1 MYILFLNCGKFIY
14 YVYFMVFLFKGI
26 ILPFLRTYAQKKASN
41 FYIYLTPS
49 HLPEQF
55 IHSTRVAV
63 LFLIQSHIWGCIHSH
78 LSNKKKNFF
87 NLFQCLVAF
96 PIRSKIMIN
105 KNAGHIYSH
114 LDPYLTV
121 FSISPYK
128 VNLLLVF
135 HKQSLLCLNSFLLFL
150 LKSFIKSS
158 TELY

>member
-1 MYILFLNCGKFIY
+1 MYILWFFYLREYFCHFLELI
-14 YVYFMVFLFKGI
+14 
-26 ILPFLRTYAQKKASN
+26 AQKKTSN

-55 IHSTRVAV
+55 IHSTRVTV

-78 LSNKKKNFF
+78 LSNKKNFF

-96 PIRSKIMIN
+96 PIRLKIMIN
-105 KNAGHIYSH
+105 KNDGHIYSH
-114 LDPYLTV
+114 IDPYLTI

-135 HKQSLLCLNSFLLFL
+135 HKQSLLCLNNFLLFL